1 MVRYLRFSWSLEMS
15 EKKRV
20 FSGIQPS
27 GLLHLGNYLG
37 AMKGMLELQDKFEC
51 IYGIVDYHA
60 ITVPYD
66 AAAMP
71 QRKLEAAIGY
81 LAAGLDT
88 DKTSLIVQSDVPE
101 HTELAWLLSCIT
113 SVNKLQDLPT
123 LKDKLESTGGFL
135 SSGLLNY
142 PVLQAADIIIY
153 KSVLVPVGKD
163 QEAHLEFTREVV
175 RKFNGLYGETFPEP
189 KSHNTPGAVVPSLTG
204 EGKMSKSS
212 PSSYIALNDPPDIIR
227 QKLAQAV
234 TDPARIRR
242 NDPGDP
248 EKCPVIWALHKIYT
262 AEDKKKELADGCRT
276 AGIGCLQ
283 CKKVLSDLIIADLA
297 PLQKRWKE
305 LEARPDDVRDVL
317 RMSAARVRPIARATV
332 DEVKEKMGLA
342 RT

>member
-1 MVRYLRFSWSLEMS
+1 MS

-37 AMKGMLELQDKFEC
+37 AMKGMLDLQDKFEC

-60 ITVPYD
+60 VTVPYD

-71 QRKLEAAIGY
+71 RRKLEAAIGY
-81 LAAGLDT
+81 LAAGLDP

-123 LKDKLESTGGFL
+123 LKDKLEATGGFL
-135 SSGLLNY
+135 SAGLLNY

-153 KSVLVPVGKD
+153 KSVLVPVGRD
-163 QEAHLEFTREVV
+163 QEAHLEFTREIA

-189 KSHNTPGAVVPSLTG
+189 KSYNTPGAIVPSLTG
-204 EGKMSKSS
+204 DGKMSKSI
-212 PSSYIALNDPPDIIR
+212 PGSYIALTDPLEIIW
-227 QKLAQAV
+227 QKLAQTV

-242 NDPGDP
+242 NDPGEP
-248 EKCPVIWALHKIYT
+248 EKCPVIWTLHKIYSP
-262 AEDKKKELADGCRT
+262 EDKRKDLAEGCRT

-283 CKKVLSDLIIADLA
+283 CKKVLYELIAADLA

-305 LEARPDDVRDVL
+305 LEARPDEVRNVL
-317 RMSAARVRPIARATV
+317 KKSACRVRPIAQATLA
-332 DEVKEKMGLA
+332 EVKEKMGLA

>member
-1 MVRYLRFSWSLEMS
+1 MS

-51 IYGIVDYHA
+51 VYGIVDYHA
-60 ITVPYD
+60 VTVPYD

-81 LAAGLDT
+81 LAAGLDP

-101 HTELAWLLSCIT
+101 HTELAWLLGCIT

-123 LKDKLESTGGFL
+123 LKDKLEQTGGFL
-135 SSGLLNY
+135 SAGLLNY
-142 PVLQAADIIIY
+142 PILQAADIIIY
-153 KSVLVPVGKD
+153 KSVLVPVGRD

-189 KSHNTPGAVVPSLTG
+189 KSYNTAGAAVPSLTG
-204 EGKMSKSS
+204 DGKMSKSI
-212 PSSYIALNDPPDIIR
+212 PASYIALNDPPEVIW
-227 QKLAQAV
+227 QKLAQTV

-242 NDPGDP
+242 HDPGEP
-248 EKCPVIWALHKIYT
+248 EKCPVVWALHKIYT
-262 AEDKKKELADGCRT
+262 AEEKRKELADGCRT
-276 AGIGCLQ
+276 ASMGCLQ
-283 CKKVLSDLIIADLA
+283 CKKALYELIVADLM
-297 PLQKRWKE
+297 PLQKRWKD
-305 LEARPDDVRDVL
+305 LETRPDVVRDVL
-317 RMSAARVRPIARATV
+317 RTSAARVRPIARATV
-332 DEVKEKMGLA
+332 DEVKDKMGLA